1 MSQPVQNGPSPG
13 PAPVGQARAPL
24 VHPGLKLPFVLLV
37 CCFAA
42 WGIATSMTDP
52 LVKVFS
58 KIFSMSVLQSS
69 LVQFAFY
76 GAYFCLALPAA
87 FLNRRFSYKTG
98 VLTGLGI
105 FCIGALLFYPAAKTM
120 AYLPFL
126 AALFVLASGLSILE
140 TSANP
145 FVISM
150 GPEES
155 ATRRL
160 NLAQAFNPV
169 GTNIGILISTVFI
182 LTQLNP
188 ASLDERQGM
197 PAEQLRAIQ
206 EEELGAV
213 MTPYVII
220 AVVLILLW
228 LAIYV
233 TRMPAA
239 KERSEGS
246 EAFLPTMRRLSHN
259 PHYRF
264 GVVAQFFYVAAQT
277 CTWTFT
283 IQYVERAL
291 DANEVTGGIY
301 LQYSMI
307 VFLVSRFIF
316 TFLMRYV
323 EPSRLLHAASVL
335 AIALNLVVILSP
347 NLIGVWALVLVSF
360 SMSLMF
366 PTIYGIALH
375 GLGADTKFG
384 AAGLVMAILGGAIM
398 PLVQGALIDAFGA
411 PLSFV
416 LMVVCFAVVAGYA
429 WYEVTHPRRDLP
441 SEELTMTGH

>member
-1 MSQPVQNGPSPG
+1 VSQSVQDLSSSE
-13 PAPVGQARAPL
+13 PASARRSSL
-24 VHPGLKLPFVLLV
+24 VHPGLKIPFVLLI

-87 FLNRRFSYKTG
+87 FINRRYSYKTG

-105 FCIGALLFYPAAKTM
+105 FCIGAFLFYPAAKAM

-126 AALFVLASGLSILE
+126 VALFILASGLSILE

-145 FVISM
+145 FMISM
-150 GPEES
+150 GDEES

-169 GTNIGILISTVFI
+169 GTNIGVGISTVFI
-182 LTQLNP
+182 LTKLNP
-188 ASLDERQGM
+188 AS
-197 PAEQLRAIQ
+197 PAERLAMPPAQLRAIQ
-206 EEELGAV
+206 QEELGAV
-213 MTPYVII
+213 MTPYVVI
-220 AVVLILLW
+220 AAVLVLLW
-228 LAIYV
+228 LVFYFTKV
-233 TRMPAA
+233 PPT
-239 KERSEGS
+239 KERSEGND
-246 EAFLPTMRRLSHN
+246 AFLPTMRRLSRN

-264 GVVAQFFYVAAQT
+264 GVIAQFFYVAAQT

-283 IQYVERAL
+283 IQYVGRAL
-291 DANEVTGGIY
+291 SSNEVTGGIY

-307 VFLVSRFIF
+307 VFLVSRFLF

-323 EPSRLLHAASVL
+323 QPSRLLHAAALTAIGLNVL
-335 AIALNLVVILSP
+335 LILSP
-347 NLIGVWALVLVSF
+347 NIVGVWALVLVSF

-366 PTIYGIALH
+366 PTIYGIALR

-384 AAGLVMAILGGAIM
+384 GAGLVMAILGGALM
-398 PLVQGALIDAFGA
+398 PLAQGALMDAVGA
-411 PLSFV
+411 PLSYV
-416 LMVVCFAVVAGYA
+416 LMVGCFAVVAGYA
-429 WYEVTHPRRDLP
+429 WYELKQPRQDLA
-441 SEELTMTGH
+441 SDEITMVGH